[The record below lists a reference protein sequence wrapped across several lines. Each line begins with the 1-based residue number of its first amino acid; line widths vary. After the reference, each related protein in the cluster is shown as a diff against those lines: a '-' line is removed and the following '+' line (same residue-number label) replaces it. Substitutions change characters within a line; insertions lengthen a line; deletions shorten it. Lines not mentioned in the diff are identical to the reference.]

1 MKMLPL
7 AALATAVAGAYTQ
20 WPELKRYLNVRKM

>member
-7 AALATAVAGAYTQ
+7 AALATAIAGAYSQ
-20 WPELKRYLNVRKM
+20 WPELKRYFNVKKM